1 MALELVRKFRN
12 LAEVEENRVF
22 IVKDHACLPLV
33 INHLHNSDTE
43 VVVTAL
49 ECINFLS
56 MSSDNRSAMKKE
68 PNLVQI
74 VTSLKTHKSQ
84 NISKLAT
91 SILDNLQL
99 VKSIRSSP
107 RTPLSDRSNAST
119 PSTGG
124 SNKKVPHAV
133 TIYFSDLHNEESRKV
148 LSQALLD
155 IKGVISF
162 LIDMYSQKAVIRTLL
177 PASSLLQSVVDLTG
191 MKASLKQFASKENI
205 PDYLPD
211 SDEEDDAFD
220 NSRSITKTKLPPNE
234 DEKQNTWGW
243 GIGRIA
249 KALWG

>member
-1 MALELVRKFRN
+1 
-12 LAEVEENRVF
+12 
-22 IVKDHACLPLV
+22 
-33 INHLHNSDTE
+33 
-43 VVVTAL
+43 
-49 ECINFLS
+49 
-56 MSSDNRSAMKKE
+56 MKNE
-68 PNLVQI
+68 PNLVQL

-84 NISKLAT
+84 NISSLAT

-99 VKSIRSSP
+99 VKSFRSSP
-107 RTPLSDRSNAST
+107 KTPLSDRSNAST

-133 TIYFSDLHNEESRKV
+133 TIYFSDLNTEESRKV

-177 PASSLLQSVVDLTG
+177 PASGLLQSVVDLTG
-191 MKASLKQFASKENI
+191 MKASLKQMASKENI

-220 NSRSITKTKLPPNE
+220 NSRSITKTNITNE
-234 DEKQNTWGW
+234 EEKQNSWGW